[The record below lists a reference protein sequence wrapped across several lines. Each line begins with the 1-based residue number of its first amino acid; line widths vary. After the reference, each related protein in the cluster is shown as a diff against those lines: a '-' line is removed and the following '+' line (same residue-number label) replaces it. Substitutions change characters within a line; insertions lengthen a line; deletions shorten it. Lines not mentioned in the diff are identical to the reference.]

1 MAKARNPRGMPSPE
15 LLETC
20 NTLHRSTRNLL
31 IQIFPRDFPLPP
43 KSLAVT
49 CASSHRYSQMLDP
62 ILRRWSRTPS
72 DTGSIRALV
81 AIQAM
86 LDHASSFFLP

>member
-31 IQIFPRDFPLPP
+31 IQIFL
-43 KSLAVT
+43 SAT
-49 CASSHRYSQMLDP
+49 S
-62 ILRRWSRTPS
+62 
-72 DTGSIRALV
+72 ALV
-81 AIQAM
+81 VGVAIRYKADDQELERVGVTYLLHKGNDSWKFAAM
-86 LDHASSFFLP
+86 VLHDTDKVAPRE